1 MAEFSAKTP
10 ATRAAP
16 GPTQRLDYIRQ
27 RLAELQQE
35 RERLVNERDEIRAK
49 VAAAKAKAGKV

>member
-10 ATRAAP
+10 AARAAP
-16 GPTQRLDYIRQ
+16 GPAQRLDYIRQ

-49 VAAAKAKAGKV
+49 VAAAKAKAGKA

>member
-1 MAEFSAKTP
+1 MAEFSTKTP
-10 ATRAAP
+10 AARTAP
-16 GPTQRLDYIRQ
+16 GPAERLSYIRQ
-27 RLAELQQE
+27 RLVELQQE